1 MGQYCIV
8 LTISWLSPFLCLTNL
23 HMHMHATLQ
32 FYGKRKS
39 SFYGKNDSNKK
50 RNSRVA
56 SVDEDYQ
63 GPTNTGYFVW
73 KKDEVCKQWGLFQ
86 NNQRI
91 LMTFLALLAF

>member
-1 MGQYCIV
+1 MKGV
-8 LTISWLSPFLCLTNL
+8 DDFVDD
-23 HMHMHATLQ
+23 ATSRRLGNGSE

-73 KKDEVCKQWGLFQ
+73 KKDEEGRISPFTKMKQKKVESLI
-86 NNQRI
+86 RKRD
-91 LMTFLALLAF
+91 